1 MKSILILNAT
11 IINENSQKIS
21 DIFVKDG
28 RINQISNDLSH
39 INADISID
47 ATGKYIVPGMIDDQV
62 HFREP
67 GLTDKADI
75 RSESLAAVIGGT
87 TSFMDIPN
95 NKPPI
100 ITNEGLDKK
109 FEVAK
114 NRSFANYSFYLGAT
128 NENIEEIKNT
138 IKRACGIKVFMGAST
153 GNMLVDDPKAL
164 EQIFIHAPKLIAT
177 HCESSPIIDKNFQI
191 AKEKYGDIIPLEMHT
206 QIRSRECCIESSS
219 LAINLAKNFGSR
231 LHVLHLTTRDEL
243 DFFSNNYVE
252 NKSITAEVCIH
263 HMLYSE
269 KDYAR
274 KKGFIKCNPSIK
286 EEADRLALIDAV
298 NNNVIDVIATDHA
311 PHLISEKTADKYEDI
326 PAGLPVIQHSFRA
339 LLEFYHNGIFSLE
352 KIIEKVCHNPA
363 ICYDVKDRGF
373 VREGYWADLVL
384 IEFMGQGEI
393 DETRVMHKCG
403 WSAFSD
409 VPFKTKVLKT
419 IVSGNIAYDSESGE
433 IPEQPFGL
441 ELEFND

>member
-87 TSFMDIPN
+87 TSFMDMPN

-191 AKEKYGDIIPLEMHT
+191 AKEKYGDNIPLEMHT

-384 IEFMGQGEI
+384 LEFMGQGEI